1 MSKTV
6 THRHTNSAHTKR
18 DVHAGRSTV
27 ASVLVV
33 TGDREST
40 RSRRQC
46 RHGVREFGSDPN
58 CPPCSTADTLA
69 PRHCPLSLS
78 LSLEQGFV
86 RLSLCHEQLSV
97 WRTAR
102 VCCCSLLIRST
113 ALPIINI
120 SRATGQRFFDCCC
133 QRRSRKRKIWRDPM
147 TRMCGD
153 PLWQSS
159 CTSNPIN
166 TTTSSHFT
174 LHTALSL
181 CLSRSGFIFQLKS
194 CLFRWRAHQARYR
207 GFLILHTHTHT
218 D

>member
-1 MSKTV
+1 MFSSLLATGSRLV
-6 THRHTNSAHTKR
+6 VGDSAATAFVNSA
-18 DVHAGRSTV
+18 A
-27 ASVLVV
+27 
-33 TGDREST
+33 
-40 RSRRQC
+40 
-46 RHGVREFGSDPN
+46 
-58 CPPCSTADTLA
+58 TLTA
-69 PRHCPLSLS
+69 PRAQLRTRLHRDIAHFLSHSLS
-78 LSLEQGFV
+78 FEQGFV

-113 ALPIINI
+113 ALPIINT

-159 CTSNPIN
+159 CTSYPIN

-181 CLSRSGFIFQLKS
+181 SLSRSGFIFQLKS
-194 CLFRWRAHQARYR
+194 CLFRWRAYQARYR
-207 GFLILHTHTHT
+207 GFLILHTHTHRLISLYT
-218 D
+218 VQYIAGMVVAT